1 MKTLEVLPV
10 FTPEQCDRLAKHVV
24 NQAHYMIKRGE
35 GFYTLGASTYLDDPM
50 HYEGIAANTNILL
63 EREFPAVLVAVDAVL
78 SEHFK
83 VPATHTNIHSNG
95 LALPGFHIFDSNSAG
110 LEGSVHIDEPYDRI
124 DWRGVEWHSPF
135 SFTVPL
141 QLPTLGGGLDYWPN
155 VTDEEMETYEREGA
169 LPPFEYLAYAVGN
182 MYLHDGHTPHRISNR
197 HPVPLD
203 EYRISIQGHGVHTAD
218 GIVVYF

>member
-1 MKTLEVLPV
+1 MKTLEVLPM
-10 FTPEQCDRLAKHVV
+10 FTHEQCQQIAQRVL
-24 NQAHYMIKRGE
+24 NQSHYMIKRGE

-50 HYEGIAANTNILL
+50 HYQGIAVNTNTRLNDVFGFQL
-63 EREFPAVLVAVDAVL
+63 ECVQEVL
-78 SEHFK
+78 SEHFSSG
-83 VPATHTNIHSNG
+83 VLFATH
-95 LALPGFHIFDSNSAG
+95 LALPGFHIFDGQSAG

-155 VTDEEMETYEREGA
+155 ATDEEMETYARDGS
-169 LPPFEYLAYAVGN
+169 LPPFEYLAYEVGK

-203 EYRISIQGHGVHTAD
+203 EYRISIQGHGVFTAD
-218 GIVVYF
+218 GIIVYF